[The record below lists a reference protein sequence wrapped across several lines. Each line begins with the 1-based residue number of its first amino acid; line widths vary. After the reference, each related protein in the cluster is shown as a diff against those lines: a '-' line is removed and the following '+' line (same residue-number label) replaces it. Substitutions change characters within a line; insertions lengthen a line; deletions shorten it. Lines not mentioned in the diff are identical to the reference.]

1 MQANLGL
8 MDVKQSAPAKLNNSI
23 KYLLT
28 RIDVLSKYA
37 MVAPLKDK
45 KVNQQRRFSVCT
57 WKYKT

>member
-57 WKYKT
+57 